1 MRRRP
6 GRQPSL
12 YETAPKAII
21 SGARNRSITWGR
33 LIFGAPEEGPGK
45 GGKAAGAENEQF
57 ERKNYKKNVN
67 TSGSGPAPGKGGKA
81 AGAENN
87 QFEREN

>member
-45 GGKAAGAENEQF
+45 GGKAAGAENNQF
-57 ERKNYKKNVN
+57 ERELKGNVSI
-67 TSGSGPAPGKGGKA
+67 SGSGPAPGKGGKA